1 MQRFFLNNLLDWK
14 ENPDRKALLV
24 RGARQVGKTYL
35 IRELGKTFSH
45 FLEINFEMDHAT
57 ANFFNG
63 SLDPVQIIEKLSLYY
78 GAPIVAGK
86 TLLFFDEIQACP
98 QALRSLRFF
107 YEKMPKLHV
116 ASAGSLLEFV
126 IAQIPSFG
134 VGRIE
139 SLFLYP
145 MTFFEFLE
153 ALGEGQLVDYIKSC
167 SLRKPVDDI
176 IHIKILGLFRKYQ
189 IIGGLPASVK
199 YYAKN
204 QNMLGSQKILDDLIT
219 TLTDDFA
226 KYKNH
231 ISIDKMSEVFRSV
244 ALQNGSKFVYSRI
257 SPERSASYKKA
268 LELLVS
274 AGLVYKIFH
283 TSARGIPLGATIDEN
298 KFKVAMF
305 DTGMLQRVSG
315 LDLGHFIA
323 ESDFVNRGGIS
334 ELSVCLALAVSGL
347 QHHRPELY
355 YWHREQRASSAE
367 VDFVIAIDES
377 IIPIE
382 VKSGT
387 KGAMQSLFK
396 FLQERN
402 CRFGI
407 RISAENFTKYGT
419 IAVIPIYAA
428 ENLIN
433 IIKNSLL

>member
-1 MQRFFLNNLLDWK
+1 MQRFFLDNLLNWK
-14 ENPDRKALLV
+14 QNPDRKALLV

-35 IRELGKTFSH
+35 IRELGKTFSG
-45 FLEINFEMDHAT
+45 FLEINFEMDPTA

-63 SLDPVQIIEKLSLYY
+63 PLDPVQIVEKLSLYY
-78 GAPIVAGK
+78 GTPITAGR

-107 YEKMPKLHV
+107 HEIMPKLHV
-116 ASAGSLLEFV
+116 ISAGSLLEFA

-153 ALGEGQLVDYIKSC
+153 AIGEGQLVDYIKS
-167 SLRKPVDDI
+167 SSFRKPVDDT
-176 IHIKILGLFRKYQ
+176 IHIKILELFRTYQ

-199 YYAKN
+199 YYVRHRN
-204 QNMLGSQKILDDLIT
+204 ILGSQKILDDLIT

-231 ISIDKMSEVFRSV
+231 ISMDKMSEVFRSV

-257 SPERSASYKKA
+257 SAQSSPNYKTA
-268 LELLVS
+268 LGLLVS

-283 TSARGIPLGATIDEN
+283 TSARGIPLGAAIDES
-298 KFKVAMF
+298 KFKVAML
-305 DTGMLQRVSG
+305 DTGILQRVSG
-315 LDLGHFIA
+315 LDLGKFII

-334 ELSVCLALAVSGL
+334 ELSVCLALAASG
-347 QHHRPELY
+347 QPHHRPELY

-367 VDFVIAIDES
+367 VDFVIAINER

-387 KGAMQSLFK
+387 RGAMQSMFK
-396 FLQERN
+396 FLEERN
-402 CRFGI
+402 CLLGI
-407 RISAENFTKYGT
+407 RISAENFSKYGS
-419 IAVIPIYAA
+419 IAVVPVYAA
-428 ENLIN
+428 ENLVN
-433 IIKNSLL
+433 IIKNSGL

>member
-1 MQRFFLNNLLDWK
+1 
-14 ENPDRKALLV
+14 
-24 RGARQVGKTYL
+24 
-35 IRELGKTFSH
+35 
-45 FLEINFEMDHAT
+45 
-57 ANFFNG
+57 
-63 SLDPVQIIEKLSLYY
+63 
-78 GAPIVAGK
+78 
-86 TLLFFDEIQACP
+86 
-98 QALRSLRFF
+98 
-107 YEKMPKLHV
+107 MPKLHV
-116 ASAGSLLEFV
+116 ASAGSLLEFA

-145 MTFFEFLE
+145 MTFFEFLQ
-153 ALGEGQLVDYIKSC
+153 ALGEGQLVDYVKSC
-167 SLRKPVDDI
+167 SLIKPVDDI

-189 IIGGLPASVK
+189 IIGGLPASVR

-257 SPERSASYKKA
+257 SPERSSNYKKA

-283 TSARGIPLGATIDEN
+283 TSARGIPLGATIDDN

-315 LDLGHFIA
+315 LDLGRFIA
-323 ESDFVNRGGIS
+323 ESDFINRGGIS

-347 QHHRPELY
+347 QQHRPELY

-367 VDFVIAIDES
+367 VDFVIAVNES

-387 KGAMQSLFK
+387 KGAMQSMFR

-402 CRFGI
+402 CHFGI
-407 RISAENFTKYGT
+407 RISAENFAKYGT
-419 IAVIPIYAA
+419 IAVIPLYAT
-428 ENLIN
+428 ENLVN
-433 IIKNSLL
+433 IIKNNLL